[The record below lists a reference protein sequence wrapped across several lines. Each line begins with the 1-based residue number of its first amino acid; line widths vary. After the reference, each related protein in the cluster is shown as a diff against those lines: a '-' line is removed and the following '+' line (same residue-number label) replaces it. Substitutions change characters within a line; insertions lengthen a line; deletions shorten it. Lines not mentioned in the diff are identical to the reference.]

1 MLNFTYVSSAL
12 DQNTTLQLPHG
23 LPVGNSPGSKSG
35 TTLLVQRVRICG
47 LSSEGPIKLQNGPQL
62 LSDFERAPLLLLR
75 VSVRSLAIAMAG
87 SHSQQY
93 SPSVYIL
100 RLTFLCTFALLVCA
114 NEPSLSLDQNT
125 TLQLPHGLPVGN
137 SPGSKS
143 GTTLLVQR
151 VRICGLSRF
160 RNLRKFAHS
169 MKVKVLPANSNVRVP
184 NIEICFHR
192 NASLA
197 VGMCPQ
203 GQWEKVSK
211 GSWARSLSPFD
222 NKLLDIRTAGST
234 LENFEVSVDEE
245 FFAYRIIFL
254 ILGLT
259 LMSLA
264 SFVSKSLA
272 FYYST
277 AMAIGIILVILMI
290 LYQGMKLLPT
300 GRKSSLAIFLYASAV
315 GFGTFLLQYVPD
327 LLRSVLT
334 ELGIGED
341 MYNPVCEEPT
351 NFKINVGIL
360 GRLWMLDTM
369 IIGGAFPIVHSVLF
383 SFPCNHINFLISIV
397 ITLAIFLL
405 AFVAI
410 AGAWMGFWVVHKLIL
425 TEEGSVDIS
434 TAQFVAWAIRIVAAI
449 MILQSSVDPLL
460 GTLALLCGSL
470 VSLLKRLHRL
480 RFLRRLRR
488 NLFKSPTKNRRSQV
502 PDSPSFDDSL
512 DKHMYKMQ
520 IKNDSSYLR
529 PQSKSFTPLPCKS
542 SERGFG
548 RTPPKKLS
556 EDLYPSIIH
565 TTPERRK
572 YSAAEWDAFT
582 KESTEKAL
590 VELAASPDF
599 GRWLSSNADRVSVTP
614 NSRTDGQRR
623 WWLLWW

>member
-1 MLNFTYVSSAL
+1 
-12 DQNTTLQLPHG
+12 
-23 LPVGNSPGSKSG
+23 
-35 TTLLVQRVRICG
+35 
-47 LSSEGPIKLQNGPQL
+47 
-62 LSDFERAPLLLLR
+62 
-75 VSVRSLAIAMAG
+75 MAG

-341 MYNPVCEEPT
+341 MYNP
-351 NFKINVGIL
+351 
-360 GRLWMLDTM
+360 
-369 IIGGAFPIVHSVLF
+369 
-383 SFPCNHINFLISIV
+383 
-397 ITLAIFLL
+397 LAIFLL

-480 RFLRRLRR
+480 RFLRRLCR

>member
-1 MLNFTYVSSAL
+1 
-12 DQNTTLQLPHG
+12 
-23 LPVGNSPGSKSG
+23 
-35 TTLLVQRVRICG
+35 
-47 LSSEGPIKLQNGPQL
+47 
-62 LSDFERAPLLLLR
+62 
-75 VSVRSLAIAMAG
+75 MAG

-341 MYNPVCEEPT
+341 MYNP
-351 NFKINVGIL
+351 
-360 GRLWMLDTM
+360 
-369 IIGGAFPIVHSVLF
+369 
-383 SFPCNHINFLISIV
+383 
-397 ITLAIFLL
+397 LAIFLL